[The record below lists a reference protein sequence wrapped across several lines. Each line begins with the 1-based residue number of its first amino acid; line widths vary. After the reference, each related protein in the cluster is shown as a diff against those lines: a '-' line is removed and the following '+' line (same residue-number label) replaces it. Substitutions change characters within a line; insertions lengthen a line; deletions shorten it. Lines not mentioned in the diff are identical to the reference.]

1 MLPLYSGCPRGSK
14 PYRKCST
21 VCHPCKWPEWFW
33 GASSFLY
40 ASPPSVARTGLERGP
55 GGAVRRRLAL
65 FPISSPVECGLKG
78 CNVGAGL
85 APALVPAPAPVPAR
99 PLPLSRPCCAAAGGP
114 VLILPLIL
122 PLPCPCPG
130 PAGGPALLRRQ
141 ESPRM
146 LTPKRDA
153 PQDFR

>member
-65 FPISSPVECGLKG
+65 FPISSSVECGLKG

-99 PLPLSRPCCAAAGGP
+99 PLPLAGPAAPLLVARSCPCPGCWWPGPDLALDLAPALPLSRPCCAAKNHHE
-114 VLILPLIL
+114 
-122 PLPCPCPG
+122 C
-130 PAGGPALLRRQ
+130 
-141 ESPRM
+141 
-146 LTPKRDA
+146 
-153 PQDFR
+153 

>member
-55 GGAVRRRLAL
+55 GGAERRRLAL

-85 APALVPAPAPVPAR
+85 APALVPAPAPVPA
-99 PLPLSRPCCAAAGGP
+99 LILSCSAGGP

-122 PLPCPCPG
+122 PLLCPCPG
-130 PAGGPALLRRQ
+130 PAAPLLVAR
-141 ESPRM
+141 S
-146 LTPKRDA
+146 
-153 PQDFR
+153 